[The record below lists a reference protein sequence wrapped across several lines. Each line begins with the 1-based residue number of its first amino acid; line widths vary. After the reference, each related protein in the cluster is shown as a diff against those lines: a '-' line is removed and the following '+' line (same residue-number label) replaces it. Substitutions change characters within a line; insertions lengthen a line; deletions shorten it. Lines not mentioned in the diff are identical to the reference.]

1 MNKTTV
7 ETVETT
13 EVVAPK
19 AKTSKTVKTVKES
32 KSTKGEKQ
40 MTALEKKIAERML
53 AKEKAKAAKD
63 EVLANNETYVDYL
76 VDKKIENN
84 NVARLDVII
93 NQINAMK
100 TIIAQ
105 DGTKF
110 AIHCYPVAESIFGAV
125 GSRLLAIAQ
134 IAGAM
139 FTNDR
144 QVEFT
149 ALTHIDYLIALDAY
163 HKLGRPAYFSKQ
175 MTLVDE
181 LPFQDGYTIPLMAIA
196 AALGL
201 DTDEAKLI
209 TDDKLTN
216 FFSASKKKAQAKL
229 DDYNRTPVTEEDS
242 AFTMED

>member
-1 MNKTTV
+1 MSVENNTV
-7 ETVETT
+7 VVES
-13 EVVAPK
+13 VAVNAK
-19 AKTSKTVKTVKES
+19 AIKAKTVKTPKEPKIKEVK
-32 KSTKGEKQ
+32 
-40 MTALEKKIAERML
+40 MTALEKKIADRIL
-53 AKEKAKAAKD
+53 AKEKARTAKD

-76 VDKKIENN
+76 VDKKIESN
-84 NVARLDVII
+84 NVVHLDAVI

-100 TIIAQ
+100 AIVAQ
-105 DGTKF
+105 DGTKY

-139 FTNDR
+139 FTNER
-144 QVEFT
+144 QAEFT
-149 ALTHIDYLIALDAY
+149 ALTSIDYLIALDAY

-181 LPFQDGYTIPLMAIA
+181 LPFQEGYDIPLMAIA

-201 DTDEAKLI
+201 DADEAKLI
-209 TDDKLTN
+209 TDERLKAL
-216 FFSASKKKAQAKL
+216 FSASKKKAEQKL
-229 DDYNRTPVTEEDS
+229 EEYSRTKETAEDS

>member
-1 MNKTTV
+1 MSVENNTV
-7 ETVETT
+7 VVES
-13 EVVAPK
+13 VVVNAK
-19 AKTSKTVKTVKES
+19 AKTAKTVKAPKEPKIKEVK
-32 KSTKGEKQ
+32 

-84 NVARLDVII
+84 NVVHLDIII

-100 TIIAQ
+100 TILAQ

-139 FTNDR
+139 FTSER
-144 QVEFT
+144 QAEFT
-149 ALTHIDYLIALDAY
+149 ALTGIDYLIALDAY

-181 LPFQDGYTIPLMAIA
+181 INFQEGYEIPLMAIA

-209 TDDKLTN
+209 TDEKLKAL
-216 FFSASKKKAQAKL
+216 FSASRKKAEQKL
-229 DDYNRTPVTEEDS
+229 EEYSRTRETAEDS